1 MLLCSIPQNGK
12 VLLRTLPFFF
22 LSKIVFLNGPMEK
35 SLTMHRMQTMQ
46 GKTRLSRRCAKSVQK
61 CAEPQKKENPTRNLT
76 IPRGILVR
84 SRELESLALW
94 LKEPTGQVTLIL
106 KLSSFRYF
114 CAKHRDFSLF
124 NFCTLCRILQ
134 VRVPIASL
142 ETVQK
147 QCRNRALTLGQ
158 IKKWWFFIHDLV
170 AIWVTTKVNLV
181 HGKKNA
187 HSSEKFSGEW
197 AVLRRRLI

>member
-1 MLLCSIPQNGK
+1 
-12 VLLRTLPFFF
+12 
-22 LSKIVFLNGPMEK
+22 
-35 SLTMHRMQTMQ
+35 MQ

-76 IPRGILVR
+76 ILRGILVR

-106 KLSSFRYF
+106 KVSSLRYF
-114 CAKHRDFSLF
+114 RAKHRDFSLC
-124 NFCTLCRILQ
+124 NFCTLCRILL

-158 IKKWWFFIHDLV
+158 IKNDDFWSMTWWQFEWPQRW
-170 AIWVTTKVNLV
+170 IWYTERRMPTRLR
-181 HGKKNA
+181 
-187 HSSEKFSGEW
+187 SSQGVGSS
-197 AVLRRRLI
+197 V

>member
-1 MLLCSIPQNGK
+1 MQSTRSLRRSCSMVCATP
-12 VLLRTLPFFF
+12 VLLT
-22 LSKIVFLNGPMEK
+22 SWLNPAVMWKPCRDRANG
-35 SLTMHRMQTMQ
+35 
-46 GKTRLSRRCAKSVQK
+46 VY
-61 CAEPQKKENPTRNLT
+61 KKNPTRNLT

-94 LKEPTGQVTLIL
+94 LKEPTGQNTLIL
-106 KLSSFRYF
+106 EVSSFRYF
-114 CAKHRDFSLF
+114 CAKHRDFLPG

-158 IKKWWFFIHDLV
+158 MKNDDFWSMTWWRFEWPQSQ
-170 AIWVTTKVNLV
+170 IWYTGRKMPTRLR
-181 HGKKNA
+181 
-187 HSSEKFSGEW
+187 SSQGSGHFY
-197 AVLRRRLI
+197 AGG

>member
-1 MLLCSIPQNGK
+1 MSLCK
-12 VLLRTLPFFF
+12 A
-22 LSKIVFLNGPMEK
+22 
-35 SLTMHRMQTMQ
+35 
-46 GKTRLSRRCAKSVQK
+46 RLSSAHDAQNADNARKNTAFPPVYKK
-61 CAEPQKKENPTRNLT
+61 WAEPQKKENPTRNLT
-76 IPRGILVR
+76 ILRGILVR

-106 KLSSFRYF
+106 EVSSLRHFY
-114 CAKHRDFSLF
+114 AKHRDFSLC

-158 IKKWWFFIHDLV
+158 MKNDNFNHWLDGGLSDHKGESDIQKEECPLV
-170 AIWVTTKVNLV
+170 W
-181 HGKKNA
+181 G
-187 HSSEKFSGEW
+187 
-197 AVLRRRLI
+197 VLRGVGSSA